1 MSRESMPCHPAHDFA
16 DELAGRDT
24 GAERPASRI
33 ETAASIA
40 AGVLCGAALAGL
52 LLLGASA
59 IWKANADPL
68 PPKRPAVEAGAT
80 TAKRPPVISGEAAPK
95 STARALAATVRVID
109 GDTIEVGGE
118 TIRLADIDTPER
130 GARAECDAEARL
142 AELATT
148 RLRIL
153 LAEQAWRIERETKR
167 DGTPKLDRYERSLA
181 VLVLEP
187 GGGSIGMVLVA
198 EGYAVAWEGRRH
210 DWCGSA
216 AR

>member
-1 MSRESMPCHPAHDFA
+1 MSRETLPRHPAHDFA

-24 GAERPASRI
+24 GAPRPAIRL
-33 ETAASIA
+33 EKLALIA
-40 AGVLCGAALAGL
+40 AGSLCGAALAGL
-52 LLLGASA
+52 LLVGASA
-59 IWKANADPL
+59 IWKAQADPL
-68 PPKRPAVEAGAT
+68 PTP
-80 TAKRPPVISGEAAPK
+80 RPPVTFGEAVPK
-95 STARALAATVRVID
+95 TTARAPSAPVRVID

-118 TIRLADIDTPER
+118 TIRFADIDTPER

-142 AELATT
+142 AELAAT

-153 LAEQAWRIERETKR
+153 LAEQTWRIERERKR

-181 VLVLEP
+181 ILVLEP
-187 GGGSIGMVLVA
+187 GGGSVGMVLVA

-210 DWCGSA
+210 DWCGSG